1 MLALPTRVTAV
12 SLSSSTVDLL
22 AVIGVALGAVAL
34 LMALAAYLRLRRLR
48 RDYLVL
54 QDGGDRESFI
64 GAAARQVEQIARL
77 RGELSLAEK
86 RLDLVRRDV
95 AQALRHVAVV
105 RYDAFRDMGGRMSFS
120 AALLDDAGDGL
131 VISAIHGRTETRSY
145 AKGVKG
151 GTSDQQLSPEERQAI
166 AFATRAGA
174 GPSGRQPT
182 AVQPTGGQ
190 PTAVQPT
197 AVQPTAVQPDSPSM
211 VRSAE
216 PAEVRL
222 FDDDEVEL
230 PSVNRIEY

>member
-1 MLALPTRVTAV
+1 M
-12 SLSSSTVDLL
+12 SLSSSTAALL
-22 AVIGVALGAVAL
+22 AVIGTSAGGLGLLVALFAH
-34 LMALAAYLRLRRLR
+34 LRLRKLR
-48 RDYLVL
+48 RSLAIL
-54 QDGGDRESFI
+54 QDGDDAESFLS
-64 GAAARQVEQIARL
+64 AAAKQVELVARL
-77 RGELSLAEK
+77 RAELSSVEGRMHDL
-86 RLDLVRRDV
+86 RLDV
-95 AQALRHVAVV
+95 ADALRHVAVV

-182 AVQPTGGQ
+182 AVQKSHV
-190 PTAVQPT
+190 VQE
-197 AVQPTAVQPDSPSM
+197 DLPSVL
-211 VRSAE
+211 VRRND

-222 FDDDEVEL
+222 FDDEVEL
-230 PSVNRIEY
+230 TAVDPIES